1 VLGEPYRELW
11 LQFTRAADS
20 VAGLSLLSSADWRAA
35 EDGFDSVG
43 PAPASLRMNS
53 SDTIPRDYP
62 SQGPFAAP
70 RTP

>member
-1 VLGEPYRELW
+1 MSATLR
-11 LQFTRAADS
+11 RATTT
-20 VAGLSLLSSADWRAA
+20 ADWRAA
-35 EDGFDSVG
+35 QDVFDSVG

-62 SQGPFAAP
+62 SQWPFAAP